1 LAPSDS
7 GALAPWGPGASPD
20 GVPSA
25 WTALDGR
32 GLAEGEVELGHV
44 SGVFSFKGEVRLF
57 LHNRASVLLDG
68 PLAVTLIRPDGARFR
83 ATVSARPGAGGRVLG
98 RVQGVQTEAGAH
110 ALVDWTIAVPMS
122 ALPAAGEDEFYV
134 AQLEGARVVCGER
147 ELGHVATVHETE
159 GLDILE
165 VDTGTDSEFVPMHAD
180 FIEEIS
186 VEHGVVRLRSVP
198 WEEA

>member
-1 LAPSDS
+1 MSRPPRGDVRPAAPTM
-7 GALAPWGPGASPD
+7 APGW
-20 GVPSA
+20 V
-25 WTALDGR
+25 ALDGH
-32 GLAEGEVELGHV
+32 GIAEDEVELGRV

-57 LHNRASVLLDG
+57 LHNRDSVLLDG

-98 RVQGVQTEAGAH
+98 RIQGVQTEAGAH
-110 ALVDWTIAVPMS
+110 ALVDWTLAVPLS
-122 ALPAAGEDEFYV
+122 ALPAPDDDEFYV

-147 ELGHVATVHETE
+147 ELGRVVTVHETE

-165 VDTGTDSEFVPMHAD
+165 VDTGVDVEFVAMHAD
-180 FIEEIS
+180 FIESIS
-186 VEHGVVRLRSVP
+186 VGEGVVRLSSVP